1 MNEPTSTTFDEA
13 WVREFCQRTG
23 QPLPDG
29 IGEKVPKRA
38 KYGNV
43 KTEQD
48 GKVYDSKREAA
59 RAGELKLLQK
69 AGKIVA
75 YAEQVAFLLPG
86 DVRYIADFVI
96 MEMDGTYTVEDVK
109 SAATRLDKVYRIKK
123 KLMRQTHG
131 IEIREV

>member
-29 IGEKVPKRA
+29 IGEKAPKRG

-69 AGKIVA
+69 AGKIIA
-75 YAEQVAFLLPG
+75 FAEQVTFLLPG

-96 MEMDGTYTVEDVK
+96 MEPDGTYTVEDSK
-109 SAATRLDKVYRIKK
+109 GCRTAAYVHKRRLMK
-123 KLMRQTHG
+123 QTHG
-131 IEIREV
+131 ITIREA